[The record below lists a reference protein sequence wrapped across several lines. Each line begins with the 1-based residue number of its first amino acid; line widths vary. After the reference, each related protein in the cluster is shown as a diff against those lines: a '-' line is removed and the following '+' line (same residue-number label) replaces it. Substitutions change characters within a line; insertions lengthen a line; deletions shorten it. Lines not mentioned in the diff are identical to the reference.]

1 MSTLIKNVMLIDG
14 SGQREKYAADI
25 VINGDR
31 IERIDDS
38 CKQDASSGSFKLIID
53 GSGLY
58 ASPGFID
65 THAHSD
71 VMVFD
76 DPCLPAKSLQG
87 ITCEFAGQDGTA
99 VAPLPEEY
107 IDSWRKYLSGIDGDS
122 ENFDW
127 HFHTLENYREA
138 VRQARPAVNM
148 CIMAPH
154 GNLRLCAMGY
164 DPSAPSAKNLSRMKE
179 LLRQDLKNGGF
190 GLTTGL
196 DYIPS
201 IYADTAEL
209 ADLCSLLPEYDG
221 VFAIHLR
228 SEANEILEAIEEVI
242 EICRSSGCRG
252 HISHFKVAGEWNFY
266 KLDRMIELLDE
277 AKDEGLAI
285 SFDQYPY
292 PFGSTTLTVVL
303 PPWAVEGGADKML
316 SRLESQELR
325 ARMKHDMQHGLPGW
339 TGFCRS
345 TGTDN
350 LLISSVEAAEN
361 FDALGKSLDEIADL
375 RQSDP
380 FTVAMDL
387 IYSEKGSISIITK
400 YGKEEHIGRLMLRPE
415 MNLCTD
421 GLFSAHPHPRTY
433 GSFPRFFGKYVR
445 EEGLLSWEEAV
456 YKTTGKA
463 AELFRLQERG
473 FLQEGYYADIV
484 LLNPESINDCATLE
498 NPQQYPVGI
507 EYVFVNGELTV
518 ERGVHT
524 GRRPGRV
531 LMRDIS

>member
-14 SGQREKYAADI
+14 SGKKEKFFADI
-25 VINGDR
+25 VIKGDR
-31 IERIDDS
+31 ISLIDDS
-38 CKQDASSGSFKLIID
+38 RKQDSSSPEFELVID

-76 DPCLPAKSLQG
+76 DPCLLPKSLQG

-99 VAPLPEEY
+99 VAPLPEEHVE
-107 IDSWRKYLSGIDGDS
+107 SWRKYLSGIDGDS
-122 ENFDW
+122 KHFDW
-127 HFHTLENYREA
+127 HFRTLKNYREA
-138 VRQARPAVNM
+138 VRQAQPAINL
-148 CIMAPH
+148 CIMVPH

-164 DPSAPSAKNLSRMKE
+164 DPSAPSSENLSQMKE
-179 LLRQDLKNGGF
+179 LLREDLENGGF

-209 ADLCSLLPEYDG
+209 ADLCSVLPEYNG
-221 VFAIHLR
+221 VFAIHMR
-228 SEANEILEAIEEVI
+228 SEANEIIEAIEEVMA
-242 EICRSSGCRG
+242 ICRSSGCRG
-252 HISHFKVAGEWNFY
+252 HISHFKVSGEWNFH
-266 KLDRMIELLDE
+266 KFDRMMELLDE
-277 AKDEGLAI
+277 AKEEGLSI

-316 SRLESQELR
+316 SRLESSQLR
-325 ARMKHDMQHGLPGW
+325 ARMKQDMQNGLPGW
-339 TGFCRS
+339 TGFCRN
-345 TGTDN
+345 TGTGN
-350 LLISSVEAAEN
+350 LLISSVTSAEN
-361 FDALGKSLDEIADL
+361 ADVLGKSLDEIAEL

-380 FTVAMDL
+380 YTVAMDL

-400 YGKEEHIGRLMLRPE
+400 FGKEEHVKQLIRRPE

-456 YKTTGKA
+456 YKVSGKA
-463 AELFRLQERG
+463 AELFSLPQRG
-473 FLQEGYYADIV
+473 FLKEGYFADIV
-484 LLNPESINDCATLE
+484 LLDPESINDCATLE
-498 NPQQYPVGI
+498 DPQQYPRGI
-507 EYVFVNGELTV
+507 EYVFVNGRLTV
-518 ERGVHT
+518 EKGKHT
-524 GRRPGRV
+524 GNRPGRV
-531 LMRDIS
+531 LTR

>member
-1 MSTLIKNVMLIDG
+1 MLIDG

-242 EICRSSGCRG
+242 VICRSSGCRG

-400 YGKEEHIGRLMLRPE
+400 YGKEEHIRRLMLRPE